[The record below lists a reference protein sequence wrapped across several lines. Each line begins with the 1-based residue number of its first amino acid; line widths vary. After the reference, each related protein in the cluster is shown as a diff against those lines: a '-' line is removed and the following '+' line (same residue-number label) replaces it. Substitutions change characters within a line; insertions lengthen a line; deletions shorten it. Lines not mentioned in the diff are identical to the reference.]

1 MALGMAFQLSDDIMD
16 VVSTEAELRKEPG
29 QDMREGVYTLP
40 VLYALQEEGTKGE
53 LAALL
58 ADGPLE
64 GDRLSRA
71 LDIVRADGS
80 LSRARDAVTLQVR
93 RARSLADGLA
103 EGLARDALVQLAEYL
118 AVRCG
123 ADL

>member
-1 MALGMAFQLSDDIMD
+1 
-16 VVSTEAELRKEPG
+16 
-29 QDMREGVYTLP
+29 MREGVYNLP
-40 VLYALQEEGTKGE
+40 VLYALQDEEKGE

-64 GDRLSRA
+64 GERLSLA

-80 LSRARDAVTLQVR
+80 LGRAREAVTLQVR
-93 RARSLADGLA
+93 RARSLAEGLA